1 MVTASLRLLGV
12 IEGWY
17 RPSGLGEVLEL
28 GGLAR
33 LNKLYLPFLR
43 AVGAGL
49 DGELR
54 LEETRFSWYVS
65 NAVDVARALSG
76 LDYTF
81 FKFRR
86 PVDHVSVDLDILIN
100 SRDVAAAVTRLKSL
114 GFSVIIN
121 EPYTVTLSRRG
132 FIVDL
137 YTHPSFAWVVYMN
150 GEDVLRDFA
159 EDFEV
164 GGHLVRGL
172 SREAEV
178 VVYAAHAVY
187 KEHII
192 LLIDC
197 LTLWRWFSGRVID
210 IANVLG
216 VKHSLDILASTCG
229 EVIRGAEA
237 PVRLGIATLARA
249 YANKALSDPIF
260 RGTSINILRYLL
272 TRRDA
277 SRAVLS
283 RLTRRSY

>member
-17 RPSGLGEVLEL
+17 RPSGLGEALEL
-28 GGLAR
+28 GSLAR

-43 AVGAGL
+43 AVGAEL

-54 LEETRFSWYVS
+54 LEEARLSWYVS
-65 NAVDVARALSG
+65 NAISVARALSG
-76 LDYTF
+76 LDYAF

-86 PVDHVSVDLDILIN
+86 PIDHVSVDLDILIN
-100 SRDVAAAVTRLKSL
+100 SRDVAAAVTRLRGL
-114 GFSVIIN
+114 GFSIIVS
-121 EPYTVTLSRRG
+121 EPYTVTLSRKG

-137 YTHPSFAWVVYMN
+137 YTHPSFAWVVYMS
-150 GEDVLRDFA
+150 GEDILRDFA

-164 GGHLVRGL
+164 SGHLVRGL

-210 IANVLG
+210 IANTLA
-216 VKHSLDILASTCG
+216 VKHSLNILANTCG
-229 EVIRGAEA
+229 EVLRGAET
-237 PVRLGIATLARA
+237 PMRLDIATLARA
-249 YANKALSDPIF
+249 YADKVVSDPIF

-277 SRAVLS
+277 GRAVLS
-283 RLTRRSY
+283 RLARRSY